1 MKFANP
7 TVLAIAAALSVAT
20 LSAANADGPSRAN
33 TQTASGP
40 MKIQSNTK
48 PTAQPFDN
56 TAYAWT
62 AACYAEFGP
71 DANYP
76 DADLLDKCLNF

>member
-7 TVLAIAAALSVAT
+7 TVLAIAAAVSVAS
-20 LSAANADGPSRAN
+20 LSAANADGPRRAGM
-33 TQTASGP
+33 AAAGP
-40 MKIQSNTK
+40 MKIQSN
-48 PTAQPFDN
+48 AQPAAKPFDN

-71 DANYP
+71 DAKYP
-76 DADLLDKCLNF
+76 DAALLDKCLNF

>member
-7 TVLAIAAALSVAT
+7 TVLAIAAALSVA
-20 LSAANADGPSRAN
+20 SYSMAHADGPRRASIPA
-33 TQTASGP
+33 ASGP

-48 PTAQPFDN
+48 PTAKPFDN

-71 DANYP
+71 DAKYP